1 MRFGVRRAHR
11 GRAEL
16 PLPPVANVVLFEV
29 GVAAALGVLAV
40 TPSAWPTATAV
51 VVGTACSAGLRWRG
65 LWLAQWAA
73 LAVAHVSRSHRRVAE
88 TAAPAPDSAHPA
100 VPVTGGVP
108 APVDPRVRVLRLLVG
123 DLVMA
128 TAVDHEHTPVGLAW
142 HRGGWTTSVLVD
154 PTPKLVSVAGPPVLL
169 PLRALAACLDERG
182 VVLDAITVLWHS
194 YPGGGSLTSEAPA
207 AAAYREVLGPLTM
220 VARRSTWVSVRLDPL
235 RCPAAVRERGGGV
248 AGAHRAVL
256 GAVARVRGVLDGAA
270 IASRSLDDQELL
282 SAALRCAELTGA
294 AGRGGTVGLRERWGA
309 VTAGGVNHA
318 SYAVS
323 GWDGGQGALDVLSG
337 AGALST
343 TVALTLGG
351 AARKDSAVSKDAAV
365 SKDSAVSVQA
375 LVRLSARTPAQLRS
389 SQGQLA
395 ECARTAGVV
404 LTPMNGQQ
412 AGTLAGTLAIACPA

>member
-1 MRFGVRRAHR
+1 VTRSVRFGVRRAHR

-29 GVAAALGVLAV
+29 GVAAALGILAV
-40 TPSAWPTATAV
+40 TPSVWPAATAV

-73 LAVAHVSRSHRRVAE
+73 LAVAHVSRSHRRVAD
-88 TAAPAPDSAHPA
+88 TAAPAPVSAHPA
-100 VPVTGGVP
+100 VPVTGGIP
-108 APVDPRVRVLRLLVG
+108 APVDPRVSVLRLLVG

-154 PTPKLVSVAGPPVLL
+154 PTPELVSVAGPPVLL
-169 PLRALAACLDERG
+169 PLRALAACLDDRG

-270 IASRSLDDQELL
+270 IASRSLDDKELL
-282 SAALRCAELTGA
+282 SAALRGA
-294 AGRGGTVGLRERWGA
+294 DWCGRARRDGGVAGTLGSRHRGRGESRQLR
-309 VTAGGVNHA
+309 
-318 SYAVS
+318 
-323 GWDGGQGALDVLSG
+323 GQRLGRRPGCTGCPVR

-351 AARKDSAVSKDAAV
+351 AAG
-365 SKDSAVSVQA
+365 KDSAVSVQA
-375 LVRLSARTPAQLRS
+375 LVRLSARTPRS
-389 SQGQLA
+389 CGPRKANWPSAPGRR
-395 ECARTAGVV
+395 EWCSPR
-404 LTPMNGQQ
+404 
-412 AGTLAGTLAIACPA
+412 